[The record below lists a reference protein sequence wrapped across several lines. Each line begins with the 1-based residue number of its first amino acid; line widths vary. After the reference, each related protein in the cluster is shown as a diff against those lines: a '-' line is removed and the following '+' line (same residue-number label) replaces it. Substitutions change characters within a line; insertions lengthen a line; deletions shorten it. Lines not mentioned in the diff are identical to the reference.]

1 MKTNAADTK
10 PAALSAPLTT
20 TTPRPSLA
28 QVVLAALAFGCT
40 MAFARA
46 FGSGFSGALF
56 AGTAAQMDLVSTVST
71 AARVVVLIAL
81 TALGCLHKS
90 AINRLSLGAAG
101 ICMGIGALLLS
112 ASALPWLQV
121 ATALVCGAGSAFAMF
136 SLMMLLSSRSLKEII
151 VVSLAGLGVGGILI
165 AASSLLPPPVGTVLF
180 AASGVLSTLGILVAD
195 PTLASCVDQGAYSA
209 DEFRL
214 FPWFSAIM
222 FVVCGILGALI
233 YGVATTLS
241 WNVMEGVNYPVMGV
255 AAALTIV
262 FSVLVVLAV
271 DNWAQVIWVPL
282 FILLAAIL
290 AFVITSGQMLGSITL
305 GLVFALILCYHFL
318 RWMILPAL
326 VSTSLLPRFLT
337 GGILLVITNSI
348 FNVGLGA
355 RLAEVLPLGM
365 QVPSAFGGVIALI
378 LGVVFAFAMF
388 LEHAERQ
395 PSEEERLVP
404 AAAYRRDLT
413 AAAPAEAADD
423 AEAVSG
429 QATDDAAPSHEG
441 GERSDAAQ
449 AHEQQPEIDAPS
461 EAEPLPVE
469 KTLEDYCAE
478 LADAYGLTPR
488 EEEVCVMTSRGYS
501 SSYIAEQ
508 LYISGSTVRFHQQN
522 LYRKLGVHSK
532 QELINFVEEKM
543 QG

>member
-1 MKTNAADTK
+1 MT
-10 PAALSAPLTT
+10 SA
-20 TTPRPSLA
+20 PRPSLA
-28 QVVLAALAFGCT
+28 KVVMAALAFGCT

-46 FGSGFSGALF
+46 FGSSFSGVLF
-56 AGTAAQMDLVSTVST
+56 AGTAAQMDLVGTVST
-71 AARVVVLIAL
+71 GARVVVLVAL

-90 AINRLSLGAAG
+90 AISRLSLGAAG
-101 ICMGIGALLLS
+101 VCMGIGALLLS

-121 ATALVCGAGSAFAMF
+121 ATAIVCGAGSAFAML

-151 VVSLAGLGVGGILI
+151 AVSLAGLAVGGILV
-165 AASSLLPPPVGTVLF
+165 AASSLLPPLVGTVLF

-195 PTLASCVDQGAYSA
+195 PSLASCVDQGAYSA

-241 WNVMEGVNYPVMGV
+241 WNVMEGVSYPVMGV
-255 AAALTIV
+255 AVALTIL
-262 FSVLVVLAV
+262 FCVLVVLAV

-318 RWMILPAL
+318 RWMVLPAL

-355 RLAEVLPLGM
+355 RLAFALPLGM

-378 LGVVFAFAMF
+378 LGVVLAFAMF
-388 LEHAERQ
+388 MEHAERQ

-404 AAAYRRDLT
+404 AAAYRRGLEAATPAGT
-413 AAAPAEAADD
+413 AAASA
-423 AEAVSG
+423 G
-429 QATDDAAPSHEG
+429 DAAPSHG
-441 GERSDAAQ
+441 GVGRGDAAHDEVPQ
-449 AHEQQPEIDAPS
+449 PREKQPEDGVPS
-461 EAEPLPVE
+461 QAEPLPAE

-478 LADAYGLTPR
+478 LADAYSLTPR

>member
-1 MKTNAADTK
+1 M
-10 PAALSAPLTT
+10 
-20 TTPRPSLA
+20 
-28 QVVLAALAFGCT
+28 AALAFGCT

-46 FGSGFSGALF
+46 FGSGFSGAQF
-56 AGTAAQMDLVSTVST
+56 AGTAAQMDLVGTMNT
-71 AARVVVLIAL
+71 ASRVVVLIAL
-81 TALGCLHKS
+81 TALGCLHRS
-90 AINRLSLGAAG
+90 AICRLSLGAAG
-101 ICMGIGALLLS
+101 ACMGIGVLVLS

-121 ATALVCGAGSAFAMF
+121 VTAIACGAGSAFAMF

-151 VVSLAGLGVGGILI
+151 AVSLAGLAVGGILI

-180 AASGVLSTLGILVAD
+180 AVSGVLSTLGILAAD
-195 PTLASCVDQGAYSA
+195 PALASCVDQGAYSA

-222 FVVCGILGALI
+222 FVVCGIFGALI

-318 RWMILPAL
+318 CWMILPAL

-348 FNVGLGA
+348 FNVGFGA
-355 RLAEVLPLGM
+355 RLADVLPLGM
-365 QVPSAFGGVIALI
+365 QVPSAFGGIIALI

-388 LEHAERQ
+388 MEHAERQ

-404 AAAYRRDLT
+404 AAAYRRGLE
-413 AAAPAEAADD
+413 ASAPAGT
-423 AEAVSG
+423 AVASAG
-429 QATDDAAPSHEG
+429 DAALSHG
-441 GERSDAAQ
+441 GVGRGDAAHGEVPQ
-449 AHEQQPEIDAPS
+449 PREQQPEDDVPS
-461 EAEPLPVE
+461 QAEPLPAE

-478 LADAYGLTPR
+478 LADTYSLTPR

>member
-1 MKTNAADTK
+1 M
-10 PAALSAPLTT
+10 
-20 TTPRPSLA
+20 
-28 QVVLAALAFGCT
+28 AALAFGCT

-81 TALGCLHKS
+81 TALGCLHRS
-90 AINRLSLGAAG
+90 AICRLSLGAAG
-101 ICMGIGALLLS
+101 ACMGIGVLVLS

-121 ATALVCGAGSAFAMF
+121 VTAIVCGAGSAFAML

-151 VVSLAGLGVGGILI
+151 AVSLAGLAVGGILI

-180 AASGVLSTLGILVAD
+180 AASGVLSTLGILAAD
-195 PTLASCVDQGAYSA
+195 PALSSCVDQGAYSA

-241 WNVMEGVNYPVMGV
+241 WNVMEGVSYPVMGV

-262 FSVLVVLAV
+262 FCVLVVLAV

-318 RWMILPAL
+318 RWIDP
-326 VSTSLLPRFLT
+326 P
-337 GGILLVITNSI
+337 
-348 FNVGLGA
+348 GA
-355 RLAEVLPLGM
+355 RL
-365 QVPSAFGGVIALI
+365 
-378 LGVVFAFAMF
+378 
-388 LEHAERQ
+388 
-395 PSEEERLVP
+395 
-404 AAAYRRDLT
+404 DL
-413 AAAPAEAADD
+413 AAPAL
-423 AEAVSG
+423 
-429 QATDDAAPSHEG
+429 
-441 GERSDAAQ
+441 SDGRHPARH
-449 AHEQQPEIDAPS
+449 HEQHLQRRARRAPRGRAAAWHAG
-461 EAEPLPVE
+461 AERVWRGHRPHLGRRVRLRHVHGARGAP
-469 KTLEDYCAE
+469 AE
-478 LADAYGLTPR
+478 RGGAPCPGGGVPTW
-488 EEEVCVMTSRGYS
+488 SRGGGAGRLGGGIS
-501 SSYIAEQ
+501 WRCGAIAR
-508 LYISGSTVRFHQQN
+508 GR
-522 LYRKLGVHSK
+522 RARRRGAR
-532 QELINFVEEKM
+532 
-543 QG
+543 

>member
-1 MKTNAADTK
+1 M
-10 PAALSAPLTT
+10 
-20 TTPRPSLA
+20 
-28 QVVLAALAFGCT
+28 AALAFGCT

-46 FGSGFSGALF
+46 FGSGFSGVLF
-56 AGTAAQMDLVSTVST
+56 AGTAAQMDLVGTVST
-71 AARVVVLIAL
+71 GARVVALVAL
-81 TALGCLHKS
+81 TALGCLHRS
-90 AINRLSLGAAG
+90 AISRLSLGAAG
-101 ICMGIGALLLS
+101 PCMGLGALLLS
-112 ASALPWLQV
+112 ASALPWLQL
-121 ATALVCGAGSAFAMF
+121 ATAIVCGAGSAFAML

-151 VVSLAGLGVGGILI
+151 AVSLAGLAVGGILI
-165 AASSLLPPPVGTVLF
+165 AASMLLPPPVGTVLF
-180 AASGVLSTLGILVAD
+180 VVSGVLSTLGILVAD

-241 WNVMEGVNYPVMGV
+241 WNVMEGVSYPVMGV

-262 FSVLVVLAV
+262 FCVLVVLAV

-355 RLAEVLPLGM
+355 RLASVLPLGM
-365 QVPSAFGGVIALI
+365 QVPTAFGGVIALI

-388 LEHAERQ
+388 MEHAERQ

-404 AAAYRRDLT
+404 AAAYRRGLEAAT
-413 AAAPAEAADD
+413 PAGAAASAR
-423 AEAVSG
+423 
-429 QATDDAAPSHEG
+429 DAAPSHG
-441 GERSDAAQ
+441 GVGRGDAA
-449 AHEQQPEIDAPS
+449 HDEVPKPREQQPEDGVPS
-461 EAEPLPVE
+461 QAEPLPAE

-478 LADAYGLTPR
+478 LADTYSLTPR

>member
-1 MKTNAADTK
+1 M
-10 PAALSAPLTT
+10 
-20 TTPRPSLA
+20 
-28 QVVLAALAFGCT
+28 AALAFGCT

-46 FGSGFSGALF
+46 FGSGFSGAAF
-56 AGTAAQMDLVSTVST
+56 AGTAAQMDFVSTVST

-81 TALGCLHKS
+81 TALGCLRKS
-90 AINRLSLGAAG
+90 AINRLALGIAG
-101 ICMGIGALLLS
+101 ACMGIGVLLLS

-121 ATALVCGAGSAFAMF
+121 AMALVCGAGSAFAMF

-151 VVSLAGLGVGGILI
+151 AVSLAGLAVGGIVI
-165 AASSLLPPPVGTVLF
+165 AASSLLPPPVGTALF
-180 AASGVLSTLGILVAD
+180 AASGVLSTLGVLVAD
-195 PTLASCVDQGAYSA
+195 PTLACCVEQGAYSA

-222 FVVCGILGALI
+222 FVVCGILGAFI

-241 WNVMEGVNYPVMGV
+241 WNVMEGVNYPVMGI
-255 AAALTIV
+255 AAALTIL

-355 RLAEVLPLGM
+355 RLADVLPLGM

-378 LGVVFAFAMF
+378 LGIVFAFAMF
-388 LEHAERQ
+388 LEQAERQ

-404 AAAYRRDLT
+404 AAAYRRDLR
-413 AAAPAEAADD
+413 AAAGPADD
-423 AEAVSG
+423 VAEISEQAAGDAVPAPAGAGRS
-429 QATDDAAPSHEG
+429 AAARDEVP
-441 GERSDAAQ
+441 
-449 AHEQQPEIDAPS
+449 QPEAPKPEAPQPENGTPS
-461 EAEPLPVE
+461 EAGRLPVE
-469 KTLEDYCAE
+469 KTLEDHCAE
-478 LADAYGLTPR
+478 LADEYGLTPR

-532 QELINFVEEKM
+532 QELINFVEARM